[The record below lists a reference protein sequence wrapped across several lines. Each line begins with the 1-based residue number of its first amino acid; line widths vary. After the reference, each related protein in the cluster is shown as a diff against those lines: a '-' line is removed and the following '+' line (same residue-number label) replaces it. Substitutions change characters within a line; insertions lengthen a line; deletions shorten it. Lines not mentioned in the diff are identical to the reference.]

1 MVTEEIERNITHA
14 REVIEEAA
22 RKGAELVVLSLH
34 LFDIDIPGK
43 ITFNESKTLT
53 HGQHPI
59 IVDTDVGRIGIGI
72 CHDISFPEL
81 AMLYGAKGA
90 HLICCPGPWYIWH
103 DNWSF
108 ALGVISKSKL
118 FVATCS
124 PAQDTSASYIT
135 WGHSTLV
142 APVHIMKFGEVIVT
156 TEHEEAIVIGEIDYS
171 LIELQRSNLPLEKR
185 RRGDLYQPV
194 DVQRMGSQ

>member
-108 ALGVISKSKL
+108 ALGVISKSK
-118 FVATCS
+118 
-124 PAQDTSASYIT
+124 
-135 WGHSTLV
+135 
-142 APVHIMKFGEVIVT
+142 FGEVIVT

-171 LIELQRSNLPLEKR
+171 LIELQSRSNLPLEKR